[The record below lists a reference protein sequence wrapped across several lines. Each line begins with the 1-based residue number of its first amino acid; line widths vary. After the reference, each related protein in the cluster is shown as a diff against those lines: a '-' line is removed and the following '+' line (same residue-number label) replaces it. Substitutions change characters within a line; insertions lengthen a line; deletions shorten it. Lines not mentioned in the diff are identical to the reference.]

1 MDLTSARSA
10 TEAALTADVGKA
22 SRLALLN
29 PPVNILIVDDE
40 PKNLTVLQS
49 VLECPG
55 YRLVTAGSADEAL
68 LKLIAEEFALLV
80 LDIHMPDMDGFELAN
95 MIKCRK
101 KTADVPILF
110 LTAYFGEEQY
120 VLEGYETGAVDY
132 LHKPINPAILRA
144 KVAVF
149 AELHRKSR
157 EAEAANRALLAEIS
171 ERREAQAQLARLNNE
186 LEQRVEERTASL
198 LQANEAV
205 RESEQ
210 RLELALKGANLG
222 VWDWDLVAGSVRY
235 DARWAEMLGFTPE
248 EVLPRFRFWEKRVH
262 PDDLP
267 GVLATLNAH
276 LAGRTPDYRAEYRLR
291 RKDGEWIWVLTSGQ
305 VVERDEAGRALRVC
319 GVHLDITARKQA
331 VEDLRRSEA
340 FARSVVES
348 SADCVKG
355 LTLEGRLLWMNENGK
370 RLKEV
375 CDFEALKGCDWA
387 AFWDAGEARV
397 EAEAALAAARGGGVG
412 RFRGFC
418 PTASGTPRWWD
429 VIVTPIPG
437 PDGRVELLL
446 AVSRDVTDAWAAEET
461 LREADRRK
469 DEFLAMLAHEL
480 RNPLSAIGSAV
491 ALLRAKGPAD
501 PDLVWG
507 HDVIDR
513 QTAHLTRLIDDLL
526 DVSRITRGKVQLRRQ
541 PLDLRD
547 VIGRAVE
554 GVRPFIDSKRHELTL
569 ALPDSPLPADAD
581 PARLEQVVGNLL
593 ANATKYT
600 DEEGRITLS
609 AGREGGEA
617 VIRVRDSGVGIP
629 ADQLPHIF
637 GLFAQVDTSL
647 DRSQGGLGIGLTLVR
662 SLVELH
668 GGSVAAASD
677 GPGQGSEFTVR
688 LPLLAGLLESRAGAP
703 GGGETATAGEA
714 VSLRILVIDD
724 NTDSAR
730 GMGRLLKIQGH
741 DVRTAYDGL
750 SAMEAAYE
758 FCPEVVLLDIGL
770 PGMNGYQVAR
780 ALRRDDRTSA
790 ATLIAVTGY
799 GQEQDRSRSRE
810 AGFDHHL
817 IKPIDF
823 ERLRSLLVGPAGTP
837 ARSGQPQG

>member
-1 MDLTSARSA
+1 MKLTSAPTA
-10 TEAALTADVGKA
+10 TEAEQTADVGNT
-22 SRLALLN
+22 SPLVSPDR
-29 PPVNILIVDDE
+29 PVSILIVDDE
-40 PKNLTVLQS
+40 PKNLTALQS
-49 VLECPG
+49 VLAGPG

-80 LDIHMPDMDGFELAN
+80 LDIQMPGMNGFELAQ
-95 MIKCRK
+95 MIKRRK

-110 LTAYFGEEQY
+110 LTAYFGEEHY

-132 LHKPINPAILRA
+132 LHKPINPAILRS

-149 AELHRKSR
+149 AELHRRTR
-157 EAEAANRALLAEIS
+157 EAEAANRALLAEVA
-171 ERREAQAQLARLNNE
+171 ERREAQAQLARLNDE

-198 LQANEAV
+198 LRANAAV

-222 VWDWDLVAGSVRY
+222 VWDWDPVTDSVRY
-235 DARWAEMLGFTPE
+235 DARWAEMLGFTTE
-248 EVLPRFRFWEKRVH
+248 EVLPRFLFWQERVH

-267 GVLATLNAH
+267 SVQSALGAH
-276 LAGRTPDYRAEYRLR
+276 LTGRTPDYRAEYRLR
-291 RKDGEWIWVLTSGQ
+291 RKEREWIWVLASGQ
-305 VVERDEAGRALRVC
+305 VVERDDAGRALRVC
-319 GVHLDITARKQA
+319 GVQLDITARKQA

-355 LTLEGRLLWMNENGK
+355 LTLAGRLLWMNENGK
-370 RLKEV
+370 RLRDV
-375 CDFEALKGCDWA
+375 CDFEALKGCDWG
-387 AFWDAGEARV
+387 AFWGAGSAQV
-397 EAEAALAAARGGGVG
+397 EAEAALTAARGGGVG
-412 RFRGFC
+412 RFRGFR
-418 PTASGTPRWWD
+418 PTASGDPRWWD
-429 VIVTPIPG
+429 VVVTPIPE

-446 AVSRDVTDAWAAEET
+446 AVSRDVTDACAAEEA

-480 RNPLSAIGSAV
+480 RNPLSAISSAA
-491 ALLRAKGPAD
+491 ALVRGKGPAD

-507 HDVIDR
+507 HGVIDR

-526 DVSRITRGKVQLRRQ
+526 DVSRITRGKVLLTRRS
-541 PLDLRD
+541 LDLRG
-547 VIGRAVE
+547 VIARAVD
-554 GVRPFIDSKRHELTL
+554 GVRVFINSKGHELTL

-581 PARLEQVVGNLL
+581 SARLEQVVGNLV
-593 ANATKYT
+593 ANAAKYT
-600 DEEGRITLS
+600 DVGGKIILS

-629 ADQLPHIF
+629 ADQLTQIF
-637 GLFAQVDTSL
+637 DLFAQVDTSL

-662 SLVELH
+662 ALVEMH

-688 LPLLAGLLESRAGAP
+688 LPLLARPPGSRARAP
-703 GGGETATAGEA
+703 GMGETAAEA
-714 VSLRILVIDD
+714 ISLRILVIDD
-724 NTDSAR
+724 NEDNAR
-730 GMGRLLKIQGH
+730 GVGKLLNLQGH
-741 DVRTAYDGL
+741 DVRTAYDGPSGL
-750 SAMEAAYE
+750 EAAYE
-758 FCPEVVLLDIGL
+758 FRPEVVLLDIGL
-770 PGMNGYQVAR
+770 PGMSGYQVAR
-780 ALRRDDRTSA
+780 GLRRDDRTSA
-790 ATLIAVTGY
+790 ATLIAVSGY
-799 GQEQDRSRSRE
+799 GQEEDRTRAYE

-823 ERLRSLLVGPAGTP
+823 ERLRSLLEGPAGTRT
-837 ARSGQPQG
+837 RSG